1 VEGRLLDAN
10 VRPRTISTAG
20 VVLFLISLMYGI
32 TYIDRVNVSA
42 AASFL
47 QKDLHL
53 TNTQFGLVFS
63 AFAYPYLIFTVF
75 GGWLSDRFG
84 ARKALTLSAVIW
96 GTATLLTGLVSTLAA
111 ILFARV
117 MLGLGEGATFPIA
130 TRAMSDWMPA
140 GRRGFAQ
147 GITHSSSRLGAAL
160 TPPLVAGLIAA
171 TSWRGAFI
179 VLGIISLGWAFV
191 WGHYFRDDP
200 STHRKVTAQE
210 LESLPTYSQ
219 RNEGKGSQV
228 PWLPLILRM
237 LPVTGVYFCYGW
249 TLWLYLAWIPSFFLR
264 SYGLDLKTSALFS
277 AGVFLAGVVGD
288 TLGGTISDRILL
300 KTGDRNK
307 ARRDL
312 VVAGFL
318 CSLAAMGPILFMRSA
333 IPAAI
338 CLSLAFFFSEF
349 TIGPM
354 WTIPMDI
361 APEYSGSASGL
372 MNIGSPLAAVV
383 SPLIFGYVIDKTGN
397 WSLPFLGSMG
407 LLFLGSILAFWMKP
421 GERFVQDTLGSSP
434 AARIEPKIHN
444 HRLP

>member
-1 VEGRLLDAN
+1 VEAQLLDAKL
-10 VRPRTISTAG
+10 RPKTIRATA
-20 VVLFLISLMYGI
+20 VVLILISLMYGI
-32 TYIDRVNVSA
+32 TYIDRVNVGA
-42 AASFL
+42 AASVL

-84 ARKALTLSAVIW
+84 ARKALTLAAVIW
-96 GTATLLTGLVSTLAA
+96 GTATLLTGIVSTLTA

-130 TRAMSDWMPA
+130 TRAMSDWMPE
-140 GRRGFAQ
+140 GKRGFAQ

-160 TPPLVAGLIAA
+160 TPPLVAGLIAV

-179 VLGIISLGWAFV
+179 MLGIISLGWAFA

-200 STHRKVTAQE
+200 STHRKVTARE
-210 LESLPTYSQ
+210 LQSLPTYSP
-219 RNEGKGSQV
+219 RTEGKRPRV

-249 TLWLYLAWIPSFFLR
+249 TLWLYLAWIPSFFLH

-277 AGVFLAGVVGD
+277 AGVFLAGVIGD
-288 TLGGTISDRILL
+288 TLGGIISDRILL
-300 KTGDRNK
+300 RTGDRNK

-312 VVAGFL
+312 VVGGFL
-318 CSLAAMGPILFMRSA
+318 CSLAAMLPILFVRSA

-338 CLSLAFFFSEF
+338 CLSLAFFCSEF

-354 WTIPMDI
+354 WAIPMDI

-397 WSLPFLGSMG
+397 WALPFVGSMG
-407 LLFLGSILAFWMKP
+407 LLLLGSILAFWMKP
-421 GERFVQDTLGSSP
+421 EERLAQVTLGTTP
-434 AARIEPKIHN
+434 EARIEPKINN